1 VTLALV
7 VVAAYLLGSVPTSYI
22 VVHRLTG
29 RDIRT
34 MGTGNPGT
42 MNVLDS
48 VGFKAAFLAGA
59 GDVAKGMAAVGLA
72 YEAGLDDLGV
82 VLTAFAAVIGHDYS
96 VFLRLDGGHGS
107 ATVIGSLL
115 MLMPLQAGVAG
126 STGFALALVIR
137 NRRVGGL
144 LSMGLLPALA
154 VATDE
159 PATRLYGAIGL
170 LTFILVQIV
179 RDEGIS
185 LSPVRTRIR
194 R

>member
-1 VTLALV
+1 MTLAV
-7 VVAAYLLGSVPTSYI
+7 IIVTAYLLGSVPTSYI

-34 MGTGNPGT
+34 MGSGNPGT
-42 MNVLDS
+42 LNVLDS
-48 VGFKAAFLAGA
+48 VGFKAAFLAGV

-72 YEAGLDDLGV
+72 YAAGIDDLGV
-82 VLTAFAAVIGHDYS
+82 VLTAFAAVVGHDYS
-96 VFLRLDGGHGS
+96 VFLRFDGGHGT
-107 ATVIGSLL
+107 AAVIGSLL

-137 NRRVGGL
+137 NRRIGGL
-144 LSMGLLPALA
+144 LSIALLPALA
-154 VATDE
+154 VMTDV
-159 PATRLYGAIGL
+159 PAVRIYGAVAM

-179 RDEGIS
+179 RDEGFS
-185 LSPVRTRIR
+185 LSPVRTRVR